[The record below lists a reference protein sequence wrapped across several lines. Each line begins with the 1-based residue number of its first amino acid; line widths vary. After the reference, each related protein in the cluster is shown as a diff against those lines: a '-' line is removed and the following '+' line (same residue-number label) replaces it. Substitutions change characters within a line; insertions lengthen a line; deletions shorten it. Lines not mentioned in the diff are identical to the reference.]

1 MWVAKY
7 GDIEK
12 DIEAVDDAPEAM
24 EKVELEYGREACER
38 NVGYKGIEDE
48 DIDDG
53 DASKTEERSDFE
65 EDVELTE
72 EDKLVVFEHLHGVLA
87 MQGMEAQE
95 LLSHLENAGCGQEDN
110 ETPEDWAFGE

>member
-1 MWVAKY
+1 MWIAKY

-12 DIEAVDDAPEAM
+12 DIKAVDDAPEVM
-24 EKVELEYGREACER
+24 EKVELEYGRDACEW
-38 NVGYKGIEDE
+38 NVGQGIVDE

-53 DASKTEERSDFE
+53 DGSQAEEHSDFE

-72 EDKLVVFEHLHGVLA
+72 EDKLEVFEHLHGVLA